1 MDITSIDKEIL
12 MFIQTNIRCNFL
24 TPIMKAITYLGNS
37 GLIWIIIT
45 LLLLMFKKTRKIG
58 ILSAIAL
65 IEDLLICNVFL
76 KQIIKRMR
84 PYDRYSDLTRII
96 AKQPDYSFPSG
107 HSAAAFASAMV
118 IFKNGDK
125 KMGIPALALAI
136 LISASRLYV
145 GVHYP
150 SDVIGGII
158 IGMVCSY
165 LAEFTLKGIQ
175 KLFNKKT
182 EDKEV
187 SKEGEE

>member
-84 PYDRYSDLTRII
+84 PYDRFSDLTRII
-96 AKQPDYSFPSG
+96 AKQSDYSFPSG

-118 IFKNGDK
+118 MK
-125 KMGIPALALAI
+125 
-136 LISASRLYV
+136 ISAK
-145 GVHYP
+145 HT
-150 SDVIGGII
+150 IGN
-158 IGMVCSY
+158 
-165 LAEFTLKGIQ
+165 FDFGIQ
-175 KLFNKKT
+175 VICGSSLSLRCNWWNYCRYG
-182 EDKEV
+182 V
-187 SKEGEE
+187 

>member
-24 TPIMKAITYLGNS
+24 TPIMKAVTYLGNS

-65 IEDLLICNVFL
+65 IENLLICNVFL
-76 KQIIKRMR
+76 KQIIK
-84 PYDRYSDLTRII
+84 T
-96 AKQPDYSFPSG
+96 G

-125 KMGIPALALAI
+125 KIGIPALVLAI

>member
-12 MFIQTNIRCNFL
+12 MFIQTNVRCNFL

-65 IEDLLICNVFL
+65 IENLLICNVFL

-84 PYDRYSDLTRII
+84 PYDRFSDLTRII
-96 AKQPDYSFPSG
+96 AKQSDYSFPSG
-107 HSAAAFASAMV
+107 HSAAAFASA
-118 IFKNGDK
+118 I
-125 KMGIPALALAI
+125 
-136 LISASRLYV
+136 
-145 GVHYP
+145 
-150 SDVIGGII
+150 
-158 IGMVCSY
+158 
-165 LAEFTLKGIQ
+165 
-175 KLFNKKT
+175 FNKKT

>member
-1 MDITSIDKEIL
+1 
-12 MFIQTNIRCNFL
+12 
-24 TPIMKAITYLGNS
+24 
-37 GLIWIIIT
+37 
-45 LLLLMFKKTRKIG
+45 
-58 ILSAIAL
+58 
-65 IEDLLICNVFL
+65 
-76 KQIIKRMR
+76 MR
-84 PYDRYSDLTRII
+84 PYDRFSDLTRII
-96 AKQPDYSFPSG
+96 AKQSDYSFPSG

-125 KMGIPALALAI
+125 KMGIPALVLAI

-158 IGMVCSY
+158 VGMVCSY